1 MATPE
6 TNFFKF
12 DLQAA
17 QQGLVPLVGRLVG
30 AGAAAPVATDMPWV
44 TSVARN
50 GSTKRVTLTLNK
62 RFYKLVSW
70 SWGYEDTNYGTA
82 ATRKY
87 PVKVSDNVNSATA
100 PTIVFQ
106 FEDGTDG
113 QANAA
118 VDLATTQAIS
128 LTLWM
133 KQTSQSP

>member
-1 MATPE
+1 MATPD
-6 TNFFKF
+6 TNFFQF
-12 DLQAA
+12 DLNAA

-30 AGAAAPVATDMPWV
+30 AGAAVPVATDMPWV
-44 TSVARN
+44 ASVARN

-62 RFYKLVSW
+62 RFVKLVSW

-100 PTIVFQ
+100 PTIVLQ

-128 LTLWM
+128 LVFWM
-133 KQTSQSP
+133 KTTTQSP